1 MEKSYTDHKIYRLDN
16 IISDTIANKSKS
28 KSKLTKTLFLAA
40 CAIASG
46 AMYLSWQYSDSH
58 PSTEDA
64 YVRAKIL
71 SVAPQVQGQ
80 VVTVEAKDFQA
91 VNKGDLLLK
100 IDARPYLLAVKQAK
114 AAYQLAVQQHD
125 VADKQVTEAVA
136 GLDAARSNLTE
147 AQLEYKRIDSLVAR
161 KLASAQDLDTAKN
174 KLANAQAS
182 LEQARASVEKAI
194 ANRGEEGAEAAVVQQ
209 AAAQL
214 AQAELNLSYTDIT
227 SPVDGIAGE
236 INTHVG
242 SVVSV
247 GQTLFPVI
255 IKDSYWVRANFKE
268 TDLTHIKPGMEAEVV
283 IDMYPDR
290 VWKATVEELSPAS
303 GTSFSLMPP
312 ENATGN
318 WVKIKQRFPVRLAL
332 NVPKDA
338 PQLRVGASTEVTVD
352 LQSHT
357 R

>member
-1 MEKSYTDHKIYRLDN
+1 MSDDIAKKS
-16 IISDTIANKSKS
+16 SSKS
-28 KSKLTKTLFLAA
+28 KMTKILFLLV
-40 CAIASG
+40 CAIAFG
-46 AMYLSWQYSDSH
+46 AMYWSWQYSDSH

-80 VVTVEAKDFQA
+80 VVSVEAKDFQ
-91 VNKGDLLLK
+91 VINKGDLLLK
-100 IDARPYLLAVKQAK
+100 IDSRPYLLAVKQAK
-114 AAYQLAVQQHD
+114 AAYQLYVQQHD

-147 AQLEYKRIDSLVAR
+147 AQVEYKRTDSLVKR
-161 KLASAQDLDTAKN
+161 KLASDQDLDTAKN
-174 KLANAQAS
+174 KLANAQAG
-182 LEQARASVEKAI
+182 LEQARATVEKAI

-236 INTHVG
+236 INTHTG
-242 SVVSV
+242 SVVSI

-268 TDLTHIKPGMEAEVV
+268 TDLTHIKAGMHAEVV
-283 IDMYPDR
+283 IDMYPDV
-290 VWKATVEELSPAS
+290 VWDAKVEQLSPAS

-318 WVKIKQRFPVRLAL
+318 WVKIKQRFPVRLTL
-332 NVPKDA
+332 EVPEGA
-338 PQLRVGASTEVTVD
+338 PQLRVGASSEVTVD
-352 LQSHT
+352 LKSNAQ
-357 R
+357 

>member
-1 MEKSYTDHKIYRLDN
+1 MSDDIAKKS
-16 IISDTIANKSKS
+16 SSKS
-28 KSKLTKTLFLAA
+28 KMTKILFLLV
-40 CAIASG
+40 CAIAFG
-46 AMYLSWQYSDSH
+46 AMYWSWQYSDSH

-80 VVTVEAKDFQA
+80 VVSVEAKDFQ
-91 VNKGDLLLK
+91 VINKGDLLLK
-100 IDARPYLLAVKQAK
+100 IDSRPYLLAVKQAK

-147 AQLEYKRIDSLVAR
+147 AQVEYKRTDSLVKR
-161 KLASAQDLDTAKN
+161 KLASDQDLDTAKN
-174 KLANAQAS
+174 KLANAQAG
-182 LEQARASVEKAI
+182 LEQARATVEKAI

-236 INTHVG
+236 INTHTG
-242 SVVSV
+242 SVVSI

-268 TDLTHIKPGMEAEVV
+268 TDLTHIKAGMHAEVV
-283 IDMYPDR
+283 IDMYPDV
-290 VWKATVEELSPAS
+290 VWDAKVEELSPAS

-318 WVKIKQRFPVRLAL
+318 WVKIKQRFPVRLTL
-332 NVPKDA
+332 EVPEGA
-338 PQLRVGASTEVTVD
+338 PQLRVGASSEVTVD
-352 LQSHT
+352 LKSNAQ
-357 R
+357 

>member
-1 MEKSYTDHKIYRLDN
+1 M
-16 IISDTIANKSKS
+16 SDTIANKSKS

-125 VADKQVTEAVA
+125 VAEAVA

-161 KLASAQDLDTAKN
+161 KLASAQDLDSAKN

>member
-1 MEKSYTDHKIYRLDN
+1 M
-16 IISDTIANKSKS
+16 SDTIANKSKS

-136 GLDAARSNLTE
+136 GLDAARSNLME

>member
-1 MEKSYTDHKIYRLDN
+1 M
-16 IISDTIANKSKS
+16 SDDIAKHSS
-28 KSKLTKTLFLAA
+28 ARSKLVKTLFFTL
-40 CAIASG
+40 CVIAFS
-46 AMYLSWQYSDSH
+46 AMYWSWQYSDSH

-71 SVAPQVQGQ
+71 SVAPQVKGQ
-80 VVTVEAKDFQA
+80 VVSADVKDFQS

-100 IDARPYLLAVKQAK
+100 IDSRPYLLAVKQAK

-136 GLDAARSNLTE
+136 GLDAARSNLIE
-147 AQLEYKRIDSLVAR
+147 AQVEYKRTDSLVKR
-161 KLASAQDLDTAKN
+161 KLASNQDLDTAKN

-182 LEQARASVEKAI
+182 LEQARATVEKAI

-209 AAAQL
+209 AGAQL

-255 IKDSYWVRANFKE
+255 LKDSYWVRANFKE
-268 TDLTHIKPGMEAEVV
+268 TDLTHIKPGMHADVV
-283 IDMYPDR
+283 IDMYPDV
-290 VWKATVEELSPAS
+290 VWKATVEQLSPAS

-332 NVPKDA
+332 EVPADA
-338 PQLRVGASTEVTVD
+338 PQLRVGASSEVTID
-352 LQSHT
+352 LQSSVQ
-357 R
+357 

>member
-1 MEKSYTDHKIYRLDN
+1 M
-16 IISDTIANKSKS
+16 SDTIANKSKS
-28 KSKLTKTLFLAA
+28 KSKLSKTLFLAA

-64 YVRAKIL
+64 YIRAKIL

-80 VVTVEAKDFQA
+80 VVAVEAKDFQA

-125 VADKQVTEAVA
+125 VADKQVTEAIA

-161 KLASAQDLDTAKN
+161 KLASAQDLDSAKN

-255 IKDSYWVRANFKE
+255 IKDSYCVRANFKE

>member
-1 MEKSYTDHKIYRLDN
+1 M
-16 IISDTIANKSKS
+16 SDDIAKHSS
-28 KSKLTKTLFLAA
+28 ARSKLVKTLFFTL
-40 CAIASG
+40 CVIAFS
-46 AMYLSWQYSDSH
+46 AMYWSWQYSDSH

-71 SVAPQVQGQ
+71 SVAPQVKGQ
-80 VVTVEAKDFQA
+80 VVSVDVKDFQS

-100 IDARPYLLAVKQAK
+100 IDSRPYLLAVKQAK
-114 AAYQLAVQQHD
+114 AAYQLAVQQHN

-136 GLDAARSNLTE
+136 GLDAARSNLIE
-147 AQLEYKRIDSLVAR
+147 AQVEYKRTDSLVKR
-161 KLASAQDLDTAKN
+161 KLASDQDLDTAKN

-182 LEQARASVEKAI
+182 LEQARATVEKAI

-255 IKDSYWVRANFKE
+255 LKDSYWVRANFKE
-268 TDLTHIKPGMEAEVV
+268 TDLTHIKPGMHADVV
-283 IDMYPDR
+283 IDMYPDV
-290 VWKATVEELSPAS
+290 VWKATVEQLSPAS

-332 NVPKDA
+332 EVPADA
-338 PQLRVGASTEVTVD
+338 PQLRVGASSEVTID
-352 LQSHT
+352 LQSSVQ
-357 R
+357 